1 MEFVPFVVTTDGAL
15 APKAKSL
22 LNRLTQTLATK
33 WEVSEGVIRG
43 WMKARITMAI
53 ARASSACIRRNRKS
67 PLGFEKELEVDFED
81 QAGVSR
87 LLGLG
92 HMGGVENSNE
102 SQMSQET

>member
-1 MEFVPFVVTTDGAL
+1 
-15 APKAKSL
+15 
-22 LNRLTQTLATK
+22 
-33 WEVSEGVIRG
+33 
-43 WMKARITMAI
+43 MKARIAMAI

-67 PLGFEKELEVDFED
+67 PLGFDKELEVDFED